1 MQIKDAIVTDHR
13 FPNAF
18 SAELLLLDHGRGCR
32 LTDAAG
38 KSYLD
43 LGAGIAVNA
52 LGYGRGDL
60 ADVAAAQM
68 RKLVH
73 VSNLYTT
80 GPALEL
86 AGKLTGDRFAAV
98 QYMNSGAEANESA
111 VKFARMYAH
120 RGAGG
125 AGAGRH
131 KILTFTGAFHGR
143 TYGALACTPTP
154 KYQEPFGPMLPG
166 VEVAPYNDVDALRGK
181 LDGSFAGV
189 IVEVVQGEGGLAAMT
204 PEFAAALNAACAE
217 HDVILIAD
225 EVQTGLGRCG
235 HLFASDGV
243 GLKPDIVTLAKPLA
257 GGLPLSAVL
266 LPAAVNDRLHFGEH
280 GTTFGGGPV
289 TCALASHVF
298 DLLTDAAFLAAV
310 RERGEQL
317 RQGLESLRGKHGL
330 GPVVG
335 AGMLRGV
342 HVPGTVHVPDGGAG
356 PAGEQPRIQAL
367 SNALRAGGVL
377 VLRSG
382 DDVMRLAP
390 PLVISAD
397 ELAEG
402 LRRIDAALSGL

>member
-1 MQIKDAIVTDHR
+1 MQIKDAIVTDHP

-18 SAELLLLDHGRGCR
+18 SPEMLLLEHGSGCR
-32 LTDAAG
+32 VTDAAG

-52 LGYGRGDL
+52 LGYGREDL

-111 VKFARMYAH
+111 LKFARMYAH
-120 RGAGG
+120 RGEKNAE
-125 AGAGRH
+125 RH
-131 KILTFTGAFHGR
+131 KILAFTGGFHGR
-143 TYGALACTPTP
+143 TYGALACTATP
-154 KYQEPFGPMLPG
+154 KYQEPFRPMLPG
-166 VEVAPYNDVDALRGK
+166 VEVAPYNDVDALRK
-181 LDGSFAGV
+181 TLDGTFAGV
-189 IVEVVQGEGGLAAMT
+189 IVEVVQGEGGLASMT
-204 PEFAAALNAACAE
+204 PEFAAALGACRDE
-217 HDVILIAD
+217 HDLILIAD
-225 EVQTGLGRCG
+225 EVQTGLGRTG
-235 HLFASDGV
+235 HLFASDSA

-298 DLLTDAAFLAAV
+298 DILTDPAFLAAV

-317 RQGLESLRGKHGL
+317 RHGLESLREAHGL

-335 AGMLRGV
+335 AGLLRGV
-342 HVPGTVHVPDGGAG
+342 HVPGK
-356 PAGEQPRIQAL
+356 AGEQPRIQAL
-367 SNALRAGGVL
+367 STALRTAGVL

-382 DDVMRLAP
+382 DDVMRIAP

-397 ELAEG
+397 EIDEG
-402 LRRIDAALSGL
+402 LRCMDTALAGL

>member
-1 MQIKDAIVTDHR
+1 MQIKDAIVTDHP

-18 SAELLLLDHGRGCR
+18 SPEMLLLEHGSGCR
-32 LTDAAG
+32 VTDAAG

-52 LGYGRGDL
+52 LGYGREDL

-111 VKFARMYAH
+111 LKFARMYAH
-120 RGAGG
+120 RGEKNAE
-125 AGAGRH
+125 RH
-131 KILTFTGAFHGR
+131 KILAFTGGFHGR
-143 TYGALACTPTP
+143 TYGALACTATP
-154 KYQEPFGPMLPG
+154 KYQEPFRPMLPG
-166 VEVAPYNDVDALRGK
+166 VEVAPYNDVEALRK
-181 LDGSFAGV
+181 TLDGTFAGV
-189 IVEVVQGEGGLAAMT
+189 IVEVVQGEGGLQSMT
-204 PEFAAALNAACAE
+204 PEFAAALGACRDE
-217 HDVILIAD
+217 HDLILIAD
-225 EVQTGLGRCG
+225 EVQTGLGRTG
-235 HLFASDGV
+235 HLFASDSF

-298 DLLTDAAFLAAV
+298 DILTDPAFLGTRCASAASSSGRDWSRCARRTNWGRWWAPGCCAACTC
-310 RERGEQL
+310 RERPA
-317 RQGLESLRGKHGL
+317 SS
-330 GPVVG
+330 
-335 AGMLRGV
+335 
-342 HVPGTVHVPDGGAG
+342 PGSRRCR
-356 PAGEQPRIQAL
+356 PRC
-367 SNALRAGGVL
+367 
-377 VLRSG
+377 
-382 DDVMRLAP
+382 AP
-390 PLVISAD
+390 PGCWCSAP
-397 ELAEG
+397 AMT
-402 LRRIDAALSGL
+402 

>member
-1 MQIKDAIVTDHR
+1 MQIKDAIVTDHP

-18 SAELLLLDHGRGCR
+18 SPEMLLLEHGSGCR
-32 LTDAAG
+32 VTDAAG

-52 LGYGRGDL
+52 LGYGREDL

-111 VKFARMYAH
+111 LKFARMYAH
-120 RGAGG
+120 RGEKNAE
-125 AGAGRH
+125 RH
-131 KILTFTGAFHGR
+131 KMLAFTGGFHGR
-143 TYGALACTPTP
+143 TYGALACTATP
-154 KYQEPFGPMLPG
+154 KYQEPFRPMLPG
-166 VEVAPYNDVDALRGK
+166 VEVAPYNDVEALRK
-181 LDGSFAGV
+181 TLDGTFAGV
-189 IVEVVQGEGGLAAMT
+189 IVEVVQGEGGLASMT
-204 PEFAAALNAACAE
+204 PEFAAALNACRDE
-217 HDVILIAD
+217 HDLILIAD
-225 EVQTGLGRCG
+225 EVQTGLGRTG
-235 HLFASDGV
+235 HLFASDSA

-298 DLLTDAAFLAAV
+298 DILTDPAFLAAV

-317 RQGLESLRGKHGL
+317 RQGLESLREAHGL

-335 AGMLRGV
+335 AGLLRGV
-342 HVPGTVHVPDGGAG
+342 HVPGK
-356 PAGEQPRIQAL
+356 AGEQPRIQAL
-367 SNALRAGGVL
+367 STALRTAGVL

-382 DDVMRLAP
+382 DDVMRIAP

-397 ELAEG
+397 EIAEG
-402 LRRIDAALSGL
+402 LRCMDTALAGL

>member
-1 MQIKDAIVTDHR
+1 MQIKDAIVTDHP

-18 SAELLLLDHGRGCR
+18 SPEMLLLEHGSGCR
-32 LTDAAG
+32 VTDAAG

-52 LGYGRGDL
+52 LGYGREDL

-111 VKFARMYAH
+111 LKFARMYAH
-120 RGAGG
+120 RGEKNAE
-125 AGAGRH
+125 RH
-131 KILTFTGAFHGR
+131 KILAFTGGFHGR
-143 TYGALACTPTP
+143 TYGALACTATP
-154 KYQEPFGPMLPG
+154 KYQEPFRPMLPG
-166 VEVAPYNDVDALRGK
+166 VEVAPYNDVEALRK
-181 LDGSFAGV
+181 TLDGTFAGV
-189 IVEVVQGEGGLAAMT
+189 IVEVVQGEGGLASMT
-204 PEFAAALNAACAE
+204 PEFAAALNACRDE
-217 HDVILIAD
+217 HDLILIAD
-225 EVQTGLGRCG
+225 EVQTGLGRTG
-235 HLFASDGV
+235 HLFASDSA

-298 DLLTDAAFLAAV
+298 DILTDPAFLAAV

-317 RQGLESLRGKHGL
+317 RQGLESLREAHGL

-335 AGMLRGV
+335 AGLLRGV
-342 HVPGTVHVPDGGAG
+342 HVPGK
-356 PAGEQPRIQAL
+356 AGEQPRIQAL
-367 SNALRAGGVL
+367 STALRAAGVL

-382 DDVMRLAP
+382 DDVMRIAP

-397 ELAEG
+397 EIAEG
-402 LRRIDAALSGL
+402 LGCMDTALAGL

>member
-1 MQIKDAIVTDHR
+1 MQIKDAIVTDHP

-18 SAELLLLDHGRGCR
+18 SPEMLLLEHGSGCR
-32 LTDAAG
+32 VTDAAG

-52 LGYGRGDL
+52 LGYGREDL

-111 VKFARMYAH
+111 LKFARMYAH
-120 RGAGG
+120 RGEKNAE
-125 AGAGRH
+125 RH
-131 KILTFTGAFHGR
+131 KMLAFTGGFHGR
-143 TYGALACTPTP
+143 TYGALACTATP
-154 KYQEPFGPMLPG
+154 KYQEPFRPMLPG
-166 VEVAPYNDVDALRGK
+166 VEVAPYNDVEALRK
-181 LDGSFAGV
+181 TLDGTFAGV
-189 IVEVVQGEGGLAAMT
+189 IVEVVQGEGGLQSMT
-204 PEFAAALNAACAE
+204 PEFAAALNACRDE
-217 HDVILIAD
+217 HDLILIAD
-225 EVQTGLGRCG
+225 EVQTGLGRTG
-235 HLFASDGV
+235 HLFASDSA

-298 DLLTDAAFLAAV
+298 DILTDPAFLAAV

-317 RQGLESLRGKHGL
+317 RQGLESLREAHGL

-335 AGMLRGV
+335 AGLLRGV
-342 HVPGTVHVPDGGAG
+342 HVPGK
-356 PAGEQPRIQAL
+356 AGEQPRIQAL
-367 SNALRAGGVL
+367 STALRAAGVL

-382 DDVMRLAP
+382 DDVMRIAP

-397 ELAEG
+397 EIAEG
-402 LRRIDAALSGL
+402 LRCMDTALAGL

>member
-1 MQIKDAIVTDHR
+1 MQIKDAIVTDHP

-18 SAELLLLDHGRGCR
+18 SPEMLLLEHGSGCR
-32 LTDAAG
+32 VTDAAG

-52 LGYGRGDL
+52 LGYGREDL

-111 VKFARMYAH
+111 LKFARMYAH
-120 RGAGG
+120 RGEKNAE
-125 AGAGRH
+125 RH
-131 KILTFTGAFHGR
+131 KILAFTGGFHGR
-143 TYGALACTPTP
+143 TYGALACTATP
-154 KYQEPFGPMLPG
+154 KYQEPFRPMLPG
-166 VEVAPYNDVDALRGK
+166 IEVAPYNDVEALRK
-181 LDGSFAGV
+181 TLDGTFAGV
-189 IVEVVQGEGGLAAMT
+189 IVEVVQGEGGLQSMT
-204 PEFAAALNAACAE
+204 PEFAEALGACRDE
-217 HDVILIAD
+217 HDLILIAD
-225 EVQTGLGRCG
+225 EVQTGLGRTG
-235 HLFASDGV
+235 HLLASDSA

-298 DLLTDAAFLAAV
+298 DILTDPAFLAAV

-317 RQGLESLRGKHGL
+317 RQGLESLREAHGL

-335 AGMLRGV
+335 AGLLRGV
-342 HVPGTVHVPDGGAG
+342 HVPGK
-356 PAGEQPRIQAL
+356 AGEQPRIQAL
-367 SNALRAGGVL
+367 STALRTAGVL

-382 DDVMRLAP
+382 DDVMRIAP

-397 ELAEG
+397 EIAEG
-402 LRRIDAALSGL
+402 LRCMDTALAGL

>member
-1 MQIKDAIVTDHR
+1 MQIKDAIVTDHP

-18 SAELLLLDHGRGCR
+18 SPEMLLLEHGSGCR
-32 LTDAAG
+32 VTDAAG

-52 LGYGRGDL
+52 LGYGREDL

-111 VKFARMYAH
+111 LKFARMYAH
-120 RGAGG
+120 RGEKNAE
-125 AGAGRH
+125 RH
-131 KILTFTGAFHGR
+131 KMLAFTGGFHGR
-143 TYGALACTPTP
+143 TYGALACTATP
-154 KYQEPFGPMLPG
+154 KYQEPFRPMLPG
-166 VEVAPYNDVDALRGK
+166 VEVAPYNDVEALRK
-181 LDGSFAGV
+181 TLDGTFAGV
-189 IVEVVQGEGGLAAMT
+189 IVEVVQGEGGLASMT
-204 PEFAAALNAACAE
+204 PEFAAALNACRDE
-217 HDVILIAD
+217 HDLILIAD
-225 EVQTGLGRCG
+225 EVQTGLGRTG
-235 HLFASDGV
+235 HLFASDSA

-266 LPAAVNDRLHFGEH
+266 LPAAGNDRLHFGEH

-298 DLLTDAAFLAAV
+298 DILTDPAFLAAV

-317 RQGLESLRGKHGL
+317 RQGLESLREAHGL

-335 AGMLRGV
+335 AGLLRGV
-342 HVPGTVHVPDGGAG
+342 HVPGK
-356 PAGEQPRIQAL
+356 AGEQPRIQAL
-367 SNALRAGGVL
+367 STALRAAGVL

-382 DDVMRLAP
+382 DDVMRIAP

-397 ELAEG
+397 EIAEG
-402 LRRIDAALSGL
+402 LRCMDTALAGL

>member
-1 MQIKDAIVTDHR
+1 MQIKDAIVTDHP

-18 SAELLLLDHGRGCR
+18 SPEMLLLEHGSGCR
-32 LTDAAG
+32 VTDAAG

-52 LGYGRGDL
+52 LGYGREDL

-111 VKFARMYAH
+111 LKFARMYAH
-120 RGAGG
+120 RGEKNAE
-125 AGAGRH
+125 RH
-131 KILTFTGAFHGR
+131 KILAFTGGFHGR
-143 TYGALACTPTP
+143 TYGALACTATP
-154 KYQEPFGPMLPG
+154 KYQEPFRPMLPG
-166 VEVAPYNDVDALRGK
+166 VEVAPYNDVEALRK
-181 LDGSFAGV
+181 TLDGTFAGV
-189 IVEVVQGEGGLAAMT
+189 IVEVVQGEGGLASMT
-204 PEFAAALNAACAE
+204 PEFAAALNACRDE
-217 HDVILIAD
+217 HDLILIAD
-225 EVQTGLGRCG
+225 EVQTGLGRTG
-235 HLFASDGV
+235 HLFASDSA

-298 DLLTDAAFLAAV
+298 DILTDPAFLAAV

-317 RQGLESLRGKHGL
+317 RQGLESLREAHGL

-335 AGMLRGV
+335 AGLLRGV
-342 HVPGTVHVPDGGAG
+342 HVPGK
-356 PAGEQPRIQAL
+356 AGEQPRIQAL
-367 SNALRAGGVL
+367 STALRTAGVL

-382 DDVMRLAP
+382 DDVMRIAP

-397 ELAEG
+397 EIAEG
-402 LRRIDAALSGL
+402 LRCMDTALAGL

>member
-1 MQIKDAIVTDHR
+1 MQIKDAIVTDHP

-18 SAELLLLDHGRGCR
+18 SPELLLLDHGCGCR

-52 LGYGRGDL
+52 LGYGRDDL
-60 ADVAAAQM
+60 AEVAAAQM

-111 VKFARMYAH
+111 LKFARMYAH
-120 RGAGG
+120 RGPSGEDGENAE
-125 AGAGRH
+125 RH
-131 KILTFTGAFHGR
+131 KILAFTGGFHGR

-154 KYQEPFGPMLPG
+154 KYQEPFRPMLPG
-166 VEVAPYNDVDALRGK
+166 VEIAPYNDVDALRAK
-181 LDGSFAGV
+181 LDGTFAGV

-204 PEFAAALNAACAE
+204 PEFAAALNACRAE

-235 HLFASDGV
+235 HLFASDSA
-243 GLKPDIVTLAKPLA
+243 GLEPDIITLAKPLA

-298 DLLTDAAFLAAV
+298 DILTDPAFLAGV

-317 RQGLESLRGKHGL
+317 RQGLESLREAHGL

-335 AGMLRGV
+335 AGLLRGV
-342 HVPGTVHVPDGGAG
+342 HVPGTTSG
-356 PAGEQPRIQAL
+356 PAGDQPRIQAL
-367 SNALRAGGVL
+367 STALRAAGVL

-382 DDVMRLAP
+382 DDVVRIAP

-397 ELAEG
+397 EIAAG
-402 LRRIDAALSGL
+402 LRCMDTALSGL

>member
-1 MQIKDAIVTDHR
+1 MQIKTMQIKDGIVTDHP

-18 SAELLLLDHGRGCR
+18 SPEMLLLEHGSGCR
-32 LTDAAG
+32 VTDAAG

-52 LGYGRGDL
+52 LGYGREDL

-111 VKFARMYAH
+111 LKFARMYAH
-120 RGAGG
+120 RGEKNAE
-125 AGAGRH
+125 RH
-131 KILTFTGAFHGR
+131 KILAFTGGFHGR
-143 TYGALACTPTP
+143 TYGALACTATP
-154 KYQEPFGPMLPG
+154 KYQEPFRPMLPG
-166 VEVAPYNDVDALRGK
+166 VEVAPYNDVEALRK
-181 LDGSFAGV
+181 TLDGTFAGV
-189 IVEVVQGEGGLAAMT
+189 IVEVVQGEGGLASMT
-204 PEFAAALNAACAE
+204 PEFAAALGACRDE
-217 HDVILIAD
+217 HDLILIAD
-225 EVQTGLGRCG
+225 EVQTGLGRTG
-235 HLFASDGV
+235 HLLASDGA

-298 DLLTDAAFLAAV
+298 DILTDPAFLAAV

-317 RQGLESLRGKHGL
+317 RQGLESLREAHGL

-335 AGMLRGV
+335 AGLLRGV
-342 HVPGTVHVPDGGAG
+342 HVPGK
-356 PAGEQPRIQAL
+356 AGEQPRIQAL
-367 SNALRAGGVL
+367 STALRTAGVL

-382 DDVMRLAP
+382 DDVMRIAP

-397 ELAEG
+397 EIAEG
-402 LRRIDAALSGL
+402 LRCMDTALAGL

>member
-1 MQIKDAIVTDHR
+1 MQIKDAIVTDHP

-18 SAELLLLDHGRGCR
+18 SPEMLLLDHGSGCR
-32 LTDAAG
+32 VTDAAG

-52 LGYGRGDL
+52 LGYGREDL

-111 VKFARMYAH
+111 LKFARMYAH
-120 RGAGG
+120 RGEKNAE
-125 AGAGRH
+125 RH
-131 KILTFTGAFHGR
+131 KILAFTGGFHGR
-143 TYGALACTPTP
+143 TYGALACTATP
-154 KYQEPFGPMLPG
+154 KYQEPFRPMLPG
-166 VEVAPYNDVDALRGK
+166 VEVAPYNDVEALRK
-181 LDGSFAGV
+181 TLDGTFAGV
-189 IVEVVQGEGGLAAMT
+189 IVEVVQGEGGLASMT
-204 PEFAAALNAACAE
+204 PEFAAALGACRDE
-217 HDVILIAD
+217 HDLILIAD
-225 EVQTGLGRCG
+225 EVQTGLGRTG
-235 HLFASDGV
+235 HLFASDSA
-243 GLKPDIVTLAKPLA
+243 GLKPDIITLAKPLA

-298 DLLTDAAFLAAV
+298 DILTDPAFLAAV

-317 RQGLESLRGKHGL
+317 RQGLENLREAHGL

-335 AGMLRGV
+335 AGLLRGV
-342 HVPGTVHVPDGGAG
+342 HVPGK
-356 PAGEQPRIQAL
+356 AGEQPRIQAL
-367 SNALRAGGVL
+367 STALRSAGVL

-382 DDVMRLAP
+382 DDVMRIAP

-397 ELAEG
+397 EIAEG
-402 LRRIDAALSGL
+402 LRCMDTALAGL

>member
-1 MQIKDAIVTDHR
+1 MQIKAAIVTDHP

-18 SAELLLLDHGRGCR
+18 SPEMLLLEHGSGCR
-32 LTDAAG
+32 VTDTAG

-52 LGYGRGDL
+52 LGYGREDL

-111 VKFARMYAH
+111 LKFARMYAH
-120 RGAGG
+120 RGEKNAE
-125 AGAGRH
+125 RH
-131 KILTFTGAFHGR
+131 KILAFTGGFHGR
-143 TYGALACTPTP
+143 TYGALACTATP
-154 KYQEPFGPMLPG
+154 KYQEPFRPMLPG
-166 VEVAPYNDVDALRGK
+166 VEVAPYNDVEALRK
-181 LDGSFAGV
+181 TLDGTFAGV
-189 IVEVVQGEGGLAAMT
+189 IVEVVQGEGGLQSMT
-204 PEFAAALNAACAE
+204 PEFAAALNACRDE
-217 HDVILIAD
+217 HDLILIAD
-225 EVQTGLGRCG
+225 EVQTGLGRTG
-235 HLFASDGV
+235 HLFASDSA

-298 DLLTDAAFLAAV
+298 DILTDPAFLAAV

-317 RQGLESLRGKHGL
+317 RQGLESLREAHGL

-335 AGMLRGV
+335 AGLLRGV
-342 HVPGTVHVPDGGAG
+342 HVPGASSG

-367 SNALRAGGVL
+367 STALRTAGVL

-382 DDVMRLAP
+382 DDVMRIAP

-397 ELAEG
+397 EIAEG
-402 LRRIDAALSGL
+402 LRCMDTTLAGL

>member
-1 MQIKDAIVTDHR
+1 MQINDAIVTEHR

-18 SAELLLLDHGRGCR
+18 SAELLLLDHGNGCR

-86 AGKLTGDRFAAV
+86 ARKLTGDRFAAV

-111 VKFARMYAH
+111 IKFARMYAH
-120 RGAGG
+120 RGSANT
-125 AGAGRH
+125 GRS
-131 KILTFTGAFHGR
+131 KILAFTGAFHGR

-166 VEVAPYNDVDALRGK
+166 VEVAPYNDVDALRAK

-204 PEFAAALNAACAE
+204 PEFAAALNAGCAE

-243 GLKPDIVTLAKPLA
+243 GLEPDIVTLAKPLA

-298 DLLTDAAFLAAV
+298 DVLTEPAFLADV
-310 RERGEQL
+310 RKRGERL
-317 RQGLESLRGKHGL
+317 RQGLESLRDAHGL

-342 HVPGTVHVPDGGAG
+342 HVPGAVSG
-356 PAGEQPRIQAL
+356 PSGEQPRIQAL
-367 SNALRAGGVL
+367 TTALRDAGVL

-382 DDVMRLAP
+382 DDVMRIAP

-397 ELAEG
+397 QLDEG

>member
-1 MQIKDAIVTDHR
+1 MQIKDAIVTDHP

-18 SAELLLLDHGRGCR
+18 SPEMLLLDHGSGCR
-32 LTDAAG
+32 VTDAAG

-52 LGYGRGDL
+52 LGYGREDL

-111 VKFARMYAH
+111 LKFARMYAH
-120 RGAGG
+120 RGEENAE
-125 AGAGRH
+125 RH
-131 KILTFTGAFHGR
+131 KILAFTGGFHGR
-143 TYGALACTPTP
+143 TYGALACTATP
-154 KYQEPFGPMLPG
+154 KYQEPFRPMLPG
-166 VEVAPYNDVDALRGK
+166 VEVAPYNDVEALRK
-181 LDGSFAGV
+181 TLDGTFAGV
-189 IVEVVQGEGGLAAMT
+189 IVEVVQGEGGLQAMT
-204 PEFAAALNAACAE
+204 PEFAAALNACRGE
-217 HDVILIAD
+217 HDLIVIAD

-235 HLFASDGV
+235 HLFASDSV
-243 GLKPDIVTLAKPLA
+243 GLKPDIITLAKPLA

-298 DLLTDAAFLAAV
+298 DILTDPAFLAAV

-317 RQGLESLRGKHGL
+317 RRGLETLREAHGL

-335 AGMLRGV
+335 AGLLRGV
-342 HVPGTVHVPDGGAG
+342 HVPGTAG
-356 PAGEQPRIQAL
+356 DQPRIQAL
-367 SNALRAGGVL
+367 STALRSAGVL

-382 DDVMRLAP
+382 DDVMRIAP
-390 PLVISAD
+390 PLVVSAD
-397 ELAEG
+397 EIAEG
-402 LRRIDAALSGL
+402 LRSMDTALSGL

>member
-1 MQIKDAIVTDHR
+1 MQIKDAIVTDHP

-18 SAELLLLDHGRGCR
+18 SPEMLLLEHGSGCR
-32 LTDAAG
+32 VTDAAG

-52 LGYGRGDL
+52 LGYGREDL

-111 VKFARMYAH
+111 LKFARMYAH
-120 RGAGG
+120 RGEKNAE
-125 AGAGRH
+125 RH
-131 KILTFTGAFHGR
+131 KILAFTGGFHGR
-143 TYGALACTPTP
+143 TYGALACTATP
-154 KYQEPFGPMLPG
+154 KYQEPFRPMLPG
-166 VEVAPYNDVDALRGK
+166 VEVAPYNDVEALRK
-181 LDGSFAGV
+181 TLDGTFAGV
-189 IVEVVQGEGGLAAMT
+189 IVEVVQGEGGLASMT
-204 PEFAAALNAACAE
+204 PEFAAALNACRDE
-217 HDVILIAD
+217 HDLILIAD
-225 EVQTGLGRCG
+225 EVQTGLGRTG
-235 HLFASDGV
+235 HLFASDSA

-298 DLLTDAAFLAAV
+298 DILTDPAFLAAV

-317 RQGLESLRGKHGL
+317 RQGLESLREAHGL

-335 AGMLRGV
+335 AGLLRGV
-342 HVPGTVHVPDGGAG
+342 HVPGK
-356 PAGEQPRIQAL
+356 AGEQPRIQAL
-367 SNALRAGGVL
+367 STALRAAGVL

-382 DDVMRLAP
+382 DDVMRIAP

-397 ELAEG
+397 EIAEG
-402 LRRIDAALSGL
+402 LRCMDTALAGL

>member
-1 MQIKDAIVTDHR
+1 MQINDAIVTDHR

-18 SAELLLLDHGRGCR
+18 SAELLLLDRGSGCR

-38 KSYLD
+38 KTYLD

-52 LGYGRGDL
+52 LGYGRADL

-111 VKFARMYAH
+111 IKFARMYAH
-120 RGAGG
+120 RGAKNT
-125 AGAGRH
+125 GRH
-131 KILTFTGAFHGR
+131 KILAFTGAFHGR

-166 VEVAPYNDVDALRGK
+166 VEVVPYNDVDALRAK
-181 LDGSFAGV
+181 LDDSFAGV

-235 HLFASDGV
+235 HLFAADSV

-298 DLLTDAAFLAAV
+298 DLLTDPAFLAAV

-317 RQGLESLRGKHGL
+317 RQGLESLRRTHGL

-342 HVPGTVHVPDGGAG
+342 HVPGAAPGPGG
-356 PAGEQPRIQAL
+356 AGEQPRIQAL
-367 SNALRAGGVL
+367 ANALRADGVL

-382 DDVMRLAP
+382 EDVMRIAP

>member
-1 MQIKDAIVTDHR
+1 MQIKDAIVTDHP

-18 SAELLLLDHGRGCR
+18 SPEMLLLEHGSGCR
-32 LTDAAG
+32 VTDAAG

-52 LGYGRGDL
+52 LGYGREDL

-111 VKFARMYAH
+111 LKFARMYAH
-120 RGAGG
+120 RGEKNAE
-125 AGAGRH
+125 RH
-131 KILTFTGAFHGR
+131 KMLAFTGGFHGR
-143 TYGALACTPTP
+143 TYGALACTATP
-154 KYQEPFGPMLPG
+154 KYQEPFRPMLPG
-166 VEVAPYNDVDALRGK
+166 VEVAPYNDVEALRK
-181 LDGSFAGV
+181 TLDGTFAGV
-189 IVEVVQGEGGLAAMT
+189 IVEVVQGEGGLASMT
-204 PEFAAALNAACAE
+204 PEFAAALNACRDE
-217 HDVILIAD
+217 HDLILIAD
-225 EVQTGLGRCG
+225 EVQTGLGRTG
-235 HLFASDGV
+235 HLFASDSA

-298 DLLTDAAFLAAV
+298 DILTDPAFLAAV

-317 RQGLESLRGKHGL
+317 RQGLESLREAHGL

-335 AGMLRGV
+335 AGLLRGV
-342 HVPGTVHVPDGGAG
+342 HVPGK
-356 PAGEQPRIQAL
+356 AGEQPRIQAL
-367 SNALRAGGVL
+367 STALRAAGVL

-382 DDVMRLAP
+382 DDVMRIAP

-397 ELAEG
+397 EIAEG
-402 LRRIDAALSGL
+402 LRCMDTALAGL

>member
-1 MQIKDAIVTDHR
+1 MQIKDAIVTDHP

-18 SAELLLLDHGRGCR
+18 SAELLLLDHGSGCR

-52 LGYGRGDL
+52 LGYGRDDL

-111 VKFARMYAH
+111 IKFARMYAH
-120 RGAGG
+120 RGADNVE
-125 AGAGRH
+125 RH
-131 KILTFTGAFHGR
+131 KILAFTGAFHGR
-143 TYGALACTPTP
+143 TYGALACTPSP
-154 KYQEPFGPMLPG
+154 KYQEPFRPMLPG
-166 VEVAPYNDVDALRGK
+166 VEVAPYNDVDALRAK
-181 LDGSFAGV
+181 LDGAFAAV

-204 PEFAAALNAACAE
+204 PEFAAALNAGCAE

-235 HLFASDGV
+235 RLFASDGI
-243 GLKPDIVTLAKPLA
+243 GLKPDIITLAKPLA
-257 GGLPLSAVL
+257 GGLPLAAVL

-298 DLLTDAAFLAAV
+298 DVLTAPAFLAAV

-317 RQGLESLRGKHGL
+317 RQGLESLREAHRL

-342 HVPGTVHVPDGGAG
+342 HVPGTVGG
-356 PAGEQPRIQAL
+356 PAGDQPRIQAL
-367 SNALRAGGVL
+367 AAALRSAGVL
-377 VLRSG
+377 ALRSG
-382 DDVMRLAP
+382 EDVMRIAP
-390 PLVISAD
+390 PLVISAA

-402 LRRIDAALSGL
+402 LRRIDAALSGLQRQE

>member
-1 MQIKDAIVTDHR
+1 MQIKDAIVTDHP

-18 SAELLLLDHGRGCR
+18 SPEMLLLEHGSGCR
-32 LTDAAG
+32 VTDAAG

-52 LGYGRGDL
+52 LGYGREDL

-111 VKFARMYAH
+111 LKFARMYAH
-120 RGAGG
+120 RGEKNAE
-125 AGAGRH
+125 RH
-131 KILTFTGAFHGR
+131 KMLAFTGGFHGR
-143 TYGALACTPTP
+143 TYGALACTATP
-154 KYQEPFGPMLPG
+154 KYQEPFRPMLPG
-166 VEVAPYNDVDALRGK
+166 VEVAPYNDVEALRK
-181 LDGSFAGV
+181 TLDGTFAGV
-189 IVEVVQGEGGLAAMT
+189 IVEVVQGEGGLASMT
-204 PEFAAALNAACAE
+204 PEFAAALGACRDE
-217 HDVILIAD
+217 HDLILIAD
-225 EVQTGLGRCG
+225 EVQTGLGRTG
-235 HLFASDGV
+235 HLFASDSA

-298 DLLTDAAFLAAV
+298 DILTDPAFLAAV

-317 RQGLESLRGKHGL
+317 RQGLESLREAHGL

-335 AGMLRGV
+335 AGLLRGV
-342 HVPGTVHVPDGGAG
+342 HVPGK
-356 PAGEQPRIQAL
+356 AGEQPRIQAL
-367 SNALRAGGVL
+367 STALRAAGVL

-382 DDVMRLAP
+382 DDVMRIAP

-397 ELAEG
+397 EIAEG
-402 LRRIDAALSGL
+402 LRCMDTALAGL

>member
-1 MQIKDAIVTDHR
+1 MQIKDAIVTDHP

-18 SAELLLLDHGRGCR
+18 SPEMLLLEHGSGCR
-32 LTDAAG
+32 VTDAAG

-52 LGYGRGDL
+52 LGYGRDDL

-111 VKFARMYAH
+111 LKFARMYAH
-120 RGAGG
+120 RGEKNAE
-125 AGAGRH
+125 RH
-131 KILTFTGAFHGR
+131 KMLAFTGGFHGR
-143 TYGALACTPTP
+143 TYGALACTATP
-154 KYQEPFGPMLPG
+154 KYQEPFRPMLPG
-166 VEVAPYNDVDALRGK
+166 VEVAPYNDVEALRK
-181 LDGSFAGV
+181 TLDGTFAGV
-189 IVEVVQGEGGLAAMT
+189 IVEVVQGEGGLASMT
-204 PEFAAALNAACAE
+204 PEFAAALNACRDE
-217 HDVILIAD
+217 HDLILIAD
-225 EVQTGLGRCG
+225 EVQTGLGRTG
-235 HLFASDGV
+235 HLFASDSA

-298 DLLTDAAFLAAV
+298 DILTDPAFLAAV

-317 RQGLESLRGKHGL
+317 RQGLESLREAHGL

-335 AGMLRGV
+335 AGLLRGV
-342 HVPGTVHVPDGGAG
+342 HVPGK
-356 PAGEQPRIQAL
+356 AGEQPRIQAL
-367 SNALRAGGVL
+367 STALRAAGVL

-382 DDVMRLAP
+382 DDVMRIAP

-397 ELAEG
+397 EIAEG
-402 LRRIDAALSGL
+402 LRCMDTALAGL

>member
-1 MQIKDAIVTDHR
+1 MQIKDAIVTDHP

-18 SAELLLLDHGRGCR
+18 SPEMLLLEHGSGCR
-32 LTDAAG
+32 VTDAAG

-52 LGYGRGDL
+52 LGYGREDL

-111 VKFARMYAH
+111 LKFARMYAH
-120 RGAGG
+120 RGEKNAE
-125 AGAGRH
+125 RH
-131 KILTFTGAFHGR
+131 KILAFTGGFHGR
-143 TYGALACTPTP
+143 TYGALACTATP
-154 KYQEPFGPMLPG
+154 KYQEPFRPMLPD
-166 VEVAPYNDVDALRGK
+166 VEIAPYNDVEALRK
-181 LDGSFAGV
+181 TLDGTFAGV
-189 IVEVVQGEGGLAAMT
+189 IVEVVQGEGGLQSMT
-204 PEFAAALNAACAE
+204 PEFAAALNACRDE
-217 HDVILIAD
+217 HDLILIAD
-225 EVQTGLGRCG
+225 EVQTGLGRTG
-235 HLFASDGV
+235 HLFASDSA

-289 TCALASHVF
+289 TCALASYVF
-298 DLLTDAAFLAAV
+298 DILTDPAFLAAV

-317 RQGLESLRGKHGL
+317 RQGLESLREAHAL

-335 AGMLRGV
+335 AGLLRGV
-342 HVPGTVHVPDGGAG
+342 HVPGK
-356 PAGEQPRIQAL
+356 AGEQPRIQAL
-367 SNALRAGGVL
+367 STELRTAGVL

-382 DDVMRLAP
+382 DDVMRIAP

-397 ELAEG
+397 ETAEG
-402 LRRIDAALSGL
+402 LRCMDTALAGL

>member
-1 MQIKDAIVTDHR
+1 MQIKDAIVTDHP

-18 SAELLLLDHGRGCR
+18 SPELLLLDHGSGCR

-38 KSYLD
+38 TIYLD

-52 LGYGRGDL
+52 LGYGRDDL
-60 ADVAAAQM
+60 ADIAAAQM

-111 VKFARMYAH
+111 LKFARMYAH
-120 RGAGG
+120 RGPGG
-125 AGAGRH
+125 EDGDNAERH
-131 KILTFTGAFHGR
+131 KILAFTGGFHGR

-166 VEVAPYNDVDALRGK
+166 VEIAPYNDVAALRAT

-204 PEFAAALNAACAE
+204 PEFAEALNACCAE
-217 HDVILIAD
+217 HDLILIAD

-235 HLFASDGV
+235 HVFASDSV
-243 GLKPDIVTLAKPLA
+243 GLKPHIITLAKPLA

-266 LPAAVNDRLHFGEH
+266 LPAAVNDRLHLGEH

-298 DLLTDAAFLAAV
+298 DILTDPAFLATV

-317 RQGLESLRGKHGL
+317 RQGLESLREAHGL

-335 AGMLRGV
+335 AGLLRGV
-342 HVPGTVHVPDGGAG
+342 HVPGTAG
-356 PAGEQPRIQAL
+356 DQPRIQAL
-367 SNALRAGGVL
+367 ATALRSAGVL

-382 DDVMRLAP
+382 EDVVRIAP
-390 PLVISAD
+390 PLVISAE

-402 LRRIDAALSGL
+402 LRLMDTALSGL

>member
-1 MQIKDAIVTDHR
+1 MQIKDAIVTDHP

-18 SAELLLLDHGRGCR
+18 SPEMLLLDHGSGCR
-32 LTDAAG
+32 VTDAAG

-52 LGYGRGDL
+52 LGYEREDL

-111 VKFARMYAH
+111 LKFARMYAH
-120 RGAGG
+120 RGEENAE
-125 AGAGRH
+125 RH
-131 KILTFTGAFHGR
+131 KILAFTGGFHGR
-143 TYGALACTPTP
+143 TYGALACTATP
-154 KYQEPFGPMLPG
+154 KYQEPFRPMLPG
-166 VEVAPYNDVDALRGK
+166 VEVAPYNDVEALRK
-181 LDGSFAGV
+181 TLDGTFAGV
-189 IVEVVQGEGGLAAMT
+189 IVEVVQGEGGLQAMT
-204 PEFAAALNAACAE
+204 PEFAAALNACRGE
-217 HDVILIAD
+217 HDLIVIAD

-235 HLFASDGV
+235 HLFASDSV
-243 GLKPDIVTLAKPLA
+243 GLKPDIITLAKPLA

-298 DLLTDAAFLAAV
+298 DILTDPAFLAAV

-317 RQGLESLRGKHGL
+317 RRGLETLREAHGL

-335 AGMLRGV
+335 AGLLRGV
-342 HVPGTVHVPDGGAG
+342 HVPGT
-356 PAGEQPRIQAL
+356 AGEQPRIQAL
-367 SNALRAGGVL
+367 STALRSAGVL

-382 DDVMRLAP
+382 DDVMRIAP
-390 PLVISAD
+390 PLVVSAD
-397 ELAEG
+397 EIAEG
-402 LRRIDAALSGL
+402 LRCMDTALSGL

>member
-1 MQIKDAIVTDHR
+1 MQIKDAIVTDHP

-18 SAELLLLDHGRGCR
+18 SPELLLLDHGSGCH

-38 KSYLD
+38 TTYLD

-52 LGYGRGDL
+52 LGYGRDDL

-111 VKFARMYAH
+111 LKFARMYAH
-120 RGAGG
+120 RGAEN
-125 AGAGRH
+125 AERH
-131 KILTFTGAFHGR
+131 KILAFTGGFHGR

-154 KYQEPFGPMLPG
+154 KYQEPFRPMLPG
-166 VEVAPYNDVDALRGK
+166 VEVAPYNDVAALRAT

-189 IVEVVQGEGGLAAMT
+189 IVEVVQGEGGLGAMT
-204 PEFAAALNAACAE
+204 PEFAAALNACCAE
-217 HDVILIAD
+217 HDLILIAD

-235 HLFASDGV
+235 HVFASDSV
-243 GLKPDIVTLAKPLA
+243 GLKPHIVTLAKPLA

-266 LPAAVNDRLHFGEH
+266 LPASVNDRLHFGEH

-289 TCALASHVF
+289 TCAIASHVF
-298 DLLTDAAFLAAV
+298 DILTDPAFLGTV

-317 RQGLESLRGKHGL
+317 RQGLESLREAHGL

-335 AGMLRGV
+335 AGLLRGV
-342 HVPGTVHVPDGGAG
+342 HVPGTAG
-356 PAGEQPRIQAL
+356 DQPRIQAL
-367 SNALRAGGVL
+367 ATALRSAGVL

-382 DDVMRLAP
+382 EDVVRIAP
-390 PLVISAD
+390 PLVISAE

-402 LRRIDAALSGL
+402 LRLMDTALSGL

>member
-1 MQIKDAIVTDHR
+1 MQIKDAIVTDHP

-18 SAELLLLDHGRGCR
+18 SPEMLLLEHGSGCR
-32 LTDAAG
+32 VTDAAG

-52 LGYGRGDL
+52 LGYGRDDL

-111 VKFARMYAH
+111 LKFARMYAH
-120 RGAGG
+120 RGEKNAE
-125 AGAGRH
+125 RH
-131 KILTFTGAFHGR
+131 KILAFTGGFHGR
-143 TYGALACTPTP
+143 TYGALACTATP
-154 KYQEPFGPMLPG
+154 KYQEPFRPMLPG
-166 VEVAPYNDVDALRGK
+166 VEVAPYNDVEALRK
-181 LDGSFAGV
+181 TLDGTFAGV
-189 IVEVVQGEGGLAAMT
+189 IVEVVQGEGGLASMT
-204 PEFAAALNAACAE
+204 PEFAAALNACRDE
-217 HDVILIAD
+217 HDLILIAD
-225 EVQTGLGRCG
+225 EVQTGLGRAG
-235 HLFASDGV
+235 HLFASDSA

-298 DLLTDAAFLAAV
+298 DILTDPAFLAAV

-317 RQGLESLRGKHGL
+317 RQGLESLREAHGL

-335 AGMLRGV
+335 AGLLRGV
-342 HVPGTVHVPDGGAG
+342 HVPGK
-356 PAGEQPRIQAL
+356 AGEQPRIQAL
-367 SNALRAGGVL
+367 STALRTAGVL

-382 DDVMRLAP
+382 DDVMRIAP

-397 ELAEG
+397 EIAEG
-402 LRRIDAALSGL
+402 LRCMDTALAGL

>member
-1 MQIKDAIVTDHR
+1 MQIKDAIVTDHP

-18 SAELLLLDHGRGCR
+18 SPEMLLLDHGSGCR
-32 LTDAAG
+32 VTDAAG

-52 LGYGRGDL
+52 LGYGREDL

-111 VKFARMYAH
+111 LKFARMYAH
-120 RGAGG
+120 RGEENAE
-125 AGAGRH
+125 RH
-131 KILTFTGAFHGR
+131 KILAFTGGFHGR
-143 TYGALACTPTP
+143 TYGALACTATP
-154 KYQEPFGPMLPG
+154 KYQEPFRPMLPG
-166 VEVAPYNDVDALRGK
+166 VEVAPYNDVEVLRK
-181 LDGSFAGV
+181 TLDGTFAGV
-189 IVEVVQGEGGLAAMT
+189 IVEVVQGEGGLQAMT
-204 PEFAAALNAACAE
+204 PEFAAALNACRGE
-217 HDVILIAD
+217 HDLIVIAD

-235 HLFASDGV
+235 HLFASDSV
-243 GLKPDIVTLAKPLA
+243 GLKPDIITLAKPLA

-298 DLLTDAAFLAAV
+298 DILTDPAFLAAV

-317 RQGLESLRGKHGL
+317 RRGLETLREAHGL

-335 AGMLRGV
+335 AGLLRGV
-342 HVPGTVHVPDGGAG
+342 HVPGT
-356 PAGEQPRIQAL
+356 AGEQPRIQAL
-367 SNALRAGGVL
+367 STALRSAGVL

-382 DDVMRLAP
+382 DDVMRIAP
-390 PLVISAD
+390 PLVVSAD
-397 ELAEG
+397 EIAEG
-402 LRRIDAALSGL
+402 LRCMDTALSGL

>member
-1 MQIKDAIVTDHR
+1 MQIKDAIVTDHP

-18 SAELLLLDHGRGCR
+18 SPEMLLLDHGSGCR
-32 LTDAAG
+32 VTDAAG

-52 LGYGRGDL
+52 LGYGREDL

-111 VKFARMYAH
+111 LKFARMYAH
-120 RGAGG
+120 RGEENAE
-125 AGAGRH
+125 RH
-131 KILTFTGAFHGR
+131 KILAFTGGFHGR
-143 TYGALACTPTP
+143 TYGALACTATP
-154 KYQEPFGPMLPG
+154 KYQEPFRPMLPG
-166 VEVAPYNDVDALRGK
+166 VEVAPYNDVEALRK
-181 LDGSFAGV
+181 TLDGTFAGV
-189 IVEVVQGEGGLAAMT
+189 IVEVVQGEGGLQAMT
-204 PEFAAALNAACAE
+204 PEFAAALNACRGE
-217 HDVILIAD
+217 HDLIVIAD

-235 HLFASDGV
+235 HLFASDSV
-243 GLKPDIVTLAKPLA
+243 GLKPDIITLAKPLA

-298 DLLTDAAFLAAV
+298 DILTDPAFLAAV

-317 RQGLESLRGKHGL
+317 RRGLETLREAHGL

-335 AGMLRGV
+335 AGLLRGV
-342 HVPGTVHVPDGGAG
+342 HVPGT
-356 PAGEQPRIQAL
+356 AGEQPRIQAL
-367 SNALRAGGVL
+367 STALRSAGVL

-382 DDVMRLAP
+382 DDVMRIAP
-390 PLVISAD
+390 PLVVSAD
-397 ELAEG
+397 EIAEG
-402 LRRIDAALSGL
+402 LRSMDTALSGL

>member
-1 MQIKDAIVTDHR
+1 MQIKDAIVTDHP

-18 SAELLLLDHGRGCR
+18 SPEMLLLDHGSGCR
-32 LTDAAG
+32 VTDAAG

-52 LGYGRGDL
+52 LGYGREDL

-111 VKFARMYAH
+111 LKFARMYAH
-120 RGAGG
+120 RGEENAE
-125 AGAGRH
+125 RH
-131 KILTFTGAFHGR
+131 KILAFTGGFHGR
-143 TYGALACTPTP
+143 TYGALACTATP
-154 KYQEPFGPMLPG
+154 KYQEPFRPMLPG
-166 VEVAPYNDVDALRGK
+166 VEVAPYNDVEALRK
-181 LDGSFAGV
+181 TLDGTFAGV
-189 IVEVVQGEGGLAAMT
+189 IVEVVQGEGGLQAMT
-204 PEFAAALNAACAE
+204 PEFAAALNACRGE
-217 HDVILIAD
+217 HDLIVIAD

-235 HLFASDGV
+235 HLFASDSV
-243 GLKPDIVTLAKPLA
+243 GLKPDIITLAKPLA

-298 DLLTDAAFLAAV
+298 DILTDAAFLAAV

-317 RQGLESLRGKHGL
+317 RRGLETLREAHGL

-335 AGMLRGV
+335 AGLLRGV
-342 HVPGTVHVPDGGAG
+342 HVPGT
-356 PAGEQPRIQAL
+356 AGEQPRIQAL
-367 SNALRAGGVL
+367 STALRSAGVL

-382 DDVMRLAP
+382 DDVMRIAP
-390 PLVISAD
+390 PLVVSAD
-397 ELAEG
+397 EIAEG
-402 LRRIDAALSGL
+402 LRCMDTALSGL

>member
-1 MQIKDAIVTDHR
+1 MQIKDAIVTDHP

-18 SAELLLLDHGRGCR
+18 SPEMLLLEHGSGCR
-32 LTDAAG
+32 VTDAAG

-52 LGYGRGDL
+52 LGYGREDL

-111 VKFARMYAH
+111 LKFARMYAH
-120 RGAGG
+120 RGEKNAE
-125 AGAGRH
+125 RH
-131 KILTFTGAFHGR
+131 KILAFTGGFHGR
-143 TYGALACTPTP
+143 TYGALACTATP
-154 KYQEPFGPMLPG
+154 KYQEPFRPMLPD
-166 VEVAPYNDVDALRGK
+166 VEIAPYNDVEALRK
-181 LDGSFAGV
+181 TLDGTFAGV
-189 IVEVVQGEGGLAAMT
+189 IVEVVQGEGGLQSMT
-204 PEFAAALNAACAE
+204 PEFAAALNACRDE
-217 HDVILIAD
+217 HDLILIAD
-225 EVQTGLGRCG
+225 EVQTGLGRTG
-235 HLFASDGV
+235 HLFASDSA

-298 DLLTDAAFLAAV
+298 DILTDPAFLAAV

-317 RQGLESLRGKHGL
+317 RQGLESLREAHAL

-335 AGMLRGV
+335 AGLLRGV
-342 HVPGTVHVPDGGAG
+342 HVPGK
-356 PAGEQPRIQAL
+356 AGEQPRIQAL
-367 SNALRAGGVL
+367 STALRAAGVL

-382 DDVMRLAP
+382 DDVMRIAP

-397 ELAEG
+397 EIAEG
-402 LRRIDAALSGL
+402 LRGMDTALAGL

>member
-1 MQIKDAIVTDHR
+1 MQIKDAIVTDHP

-18 SAELLLLDHGRGCR
+18 SPELLLLDHGSGCH

-38 KSYLD
+38 TTYLD

-52 LGYGRGDL
+52 LGYGRDDL

-111 VKFARMYAH
+111 LKFARMYAH
-120 RGAGG
+120 RGAEN
-125 AGAGRH
+125 AERH
-131 KILTFTGAFHGR
+131 KILAFNGGFHGR

-154 KYQEPFGPMLPG
+154 KYQEPFRPMLPG
-166 VEVAPYNDVDALRGK
+166 VEVAPYNDVAALRAT

-189 IVEVVQGEGGLAAMT
+189 IVEVVQGEGGLGAMT
-204 PEFAAALNAACAE
+204 PEFAAALNACCAE
-217 HDVILIAD
+217 HDLILIAD

-235 HLFASDGV
+235 HVFASDSV
-243 GLKPDIVTLAKPLA
+243 GLKPHIVTLAKPLA

-266 LPAAVNDRLHFGEH
+266 LPASVNDRLHFGEH

-289 TCALASHVF
+289 TCAIASHVF
-298 DLLTDAAFLAAV
+298 DILTDPAFLATV

-317 RQGLESLRGKHGL
+317 RQGLESLREAHGL

-335 AGMLRGV
+335 AGLLRGV
-342 HVPGTVHVPDGGAG
+342 PVPGTAG
-356 PAGEQPRIQAL
+356 DQPRIQAL
-367 SNALRAGGVL
+367 ATALRSAGVL

-382 DDVMRLAP
+382 EDVVRIAP
-390 PLVISAD
+390 PLVISAE

-402 LRRIDAALSGL
+402 LRLMDTALSGL

>member
-1 MQIKDAIVTDHR
+1 MQIKDAIVTDHP

-18 SAELLLLDHGRGCR
+18 SPELLLLDHGCGCR

-38 KSYLD
+38 TTYLD

-52 LGYGRGDL
+52 LGYGRDDL

-111 VKFARMYAH
+111 LKFARMYAH
-120 RGAGG
+120 RGAEN
-125 AGAGRH
+125 AERH
-131 KILTFTGAFHGR
+131 KILAFTGGFHGR

-154 KYQEPFGPMLPG
+154 KYQEPFRPMLPG
-166 VEVAPYNDVDALRGK
+166 VEVAPYNDVAALRAT

-189 IVEVVQGEGGLAAMT
+189 IVEVVQGEGGLGAMT
-204 PEFAAALNAACAE
+204 PEFAAALNACCAE
-217 HDVILIAD
+217 HDLILIAD

-235 HLFASDGV
+235 HVFASDSV
-243 GLKPDIVTLAKPLA
+243 GLKPHIVTLAKPLA

-266 LPAAVNDRLHFGEH
+266 LPASVNDRLHFGEH

-289 TCALASHVF
+289 TCAIASHVF
-298 DLLTDAAFLAAV
+298 DILTDPAFLATV
-310 RERGEQL
+310 RARGEQL
-317 RQGLESLRGKHGL
+317 RQGLESLREAHGL

-335 AGMLRGV
+335 AGLLRGV
-342 HVPGTVHVPDGGAG
+342 PVPGTAG
-356 PAGEQPRIQAL
+356 DQPRIQAL
-367 SNALRAGGVL
+367 ATALRSAGVL

-382 DDVMRLAP
+382 EDVVRIAP
-390 PLVISAD
+390 PLVISAE

-402 LRRIDAALSGL
+402 LRLMDTALSGL